1 VEDLIKLELTM
12 NEANG
17 ILAHLGKL
25 PYEQVFPLIEK
36 IRQQGV
42 PQAEAIVK
50 AQEEAKAASEATP
63 VEAA

>member
-1 VEDLIKLELTM
+1 M